1 MRLRSFRRSAAVA
14 AAALGAVTITVVS
27 APAGAEEEFILG
39 SGQVESQ
46 LLRVGP
52 SAGRLSFAPRF
63 GLGFANYQ
71 NTVARAESRVADYA
85 ALDDS
90 VPPEL
95 QEGAPSLRTDSTEE
109 EAEEGVVR
117 TTPDGGPMGAT
128 RQEVRATDQPFSE
141 AVFVLG
147 DAGAPGVVELRGGR
161 AVSRTGIIDGKTRE
175 AAAAVSY
182 GRISLGGGAAVLQG
196 ATWTV
201 VQRTGADEQAK
212 GTFRVEGITI
222 GEQTLTPPEGGPTP
236 EQWKQLNDGLSPL
249 GLRLEPPSVEVD
261 QGIVSITPLG
271 IRIFANQVGRTVGP
285 PLLEGLQPVRDPVA
299 GGIIEQE
306 PEAGSLFT
314 VGDLVLGAVAGSG
327 AIDVQLGGATAFTEG
342 EAFDDPFGGFDLGS
356 SPPGPVS
363 LGGTGPSG
371 LDAGSPS
378 AAGGVE
384 GNEGSGAAGDG
395 EFALAG
401 SRREAG
407 TTGGPAAVVGLLG
420 LLAVLAMAAADWWRM
435 RHEPRRIARS

>member
-14 AAALGAVTITVVS
+14 AAALGAVTITAVS
-27 APAGAEEEFILG
+27 APAGAQEEFILG

-71 NTVARAESRVADYA
+71 NSVARAESRVADYA

-109 EAEEGVVR
+109 GAEKGVVR
-117 TTPDGGPMGAT
+117 TTPDGSPLGAT
-128 RQEVRATDQPFSE
+128 RQEVRANEQPFSE

-161 AVSRTGIIDGKTRE
+161 AVSRTGIVDGKTRE
-175 AAAAVSY
+175 AAATVSY
-182 GRISLGGGAAVLQG
+182 GRISLGGGAVVLQG
-196 ATWTV
+196 ATWAV
-201 VQRTGADEQAK
+201 LQRTGADEQAE

-222 GEQTLTPPEGGPTP
+222 GGQALTPPEGGPTP
-236 EQWKQLNDGLSPL
+236 EQWQQLNDGLAPL
-249 GLRLEPPSVEVD
+249 GLRLDPPAVEID

-271 IRIFANQVGRTVGP
+271 IRVFANQVGRTAGP

-356 SPPGPVS
+356 SPAGPVA
-363 LGGTGPSG
+363 LGGSGSSG
-371 LDAGSPS
+371 LAAGSPS
-378 AAGGVE
+378 ADGAVGD
-384 GNEGSGAAGDG
+384 EGSGAAGGG
-395 EFALAG
+395 EVELAG
-401 SRREAG
+401 SRRQAG

-435 RHEPRRIARS
+435 RHEPRRIALS